1 MAIDQRMLAEYLR
14 KQQQQG
20 MSIARPPITMESQV
34 NALANQP
41 LAPGMVSAYVDESK
55 PDPRAKSFAGEENR
69 IKSQRAYADM
79 LRGKEAP
86 KGKTVGPYDLYMGP
100 NWGESLAYAGEQA
113 LGGYMTGLA
122 NRDDKAL
129 DEEKGRVLAATLAAE
144 DEEKARK
151 AALEQAKLEVEEKT
165 LAERIANNTR
175 SNLTT
180 IRGQDMTQANAE
192 AVQAGQFGRNT
203 QEYVA
208 LNDDGTPNY
217 NKTRIAYNS
226 PDGFRWGA
234 MYGKEL
240 VNEDGWALRDDPN
253 LTAQTTSE
261 SRGTASQK
269 VNQYRANTFGDAL
282 DRIKTTMNEGGY
294 DPTTGRAFID
304 KYANQNDLFRWAST
318 EGGQKYNSDASTLK
332 EAALRTSTGAAAPV
346 QENSEYMTTLIPGPW
361 DTEGTKVFKMA
372 KLESIHARLLELS
385 GLEGTTQADLDAEA
399 DRLIDDARREKTAI
413 DTAETKVN
421 GEEWEDATHR
431 YRLFNGELQ
440 SERK

>member
-20 MSIARPPITMESQV
+20 MSLGRPPITMESQV

-41 LAPGMVSAYVDESK
+41 VAPGMVGAYVDESK
-55 PDPRAKSFAGEENR
+55 PDPRAKSFTGAENR
-69 IKSQRAYADM
+69 IKSQRAMANM

-113 LGGYMTGLA
+113 LGGYLAGKA
-122 NRDDKAL
+122 NRDDIAL

-151 AALEQAKLEVEEKT
+151 AALEQAKLDHT
-165 LAERIANNTR
+165 IASDAR

-180 IRGQDMTQANAE
+180 IRGQNMTQANAE
-192 AVQAGQFGRNT
+192 AVQTGQFGRNT

-240 VNEDGWALRDDPN
+240 VNEDVWALRDDPN
-253 LTAQTTSE
+253 LTAQTASE
-261 SRGTASQK
+261 SRGTASQQ
-269 VNQYRANTFGDAL
+269 VAEYRANTFGDAL
-282 DRIKTTMNEGGY
+282 GRIKTTMNEGGY
-294 DPTTGRAFID
+294 NPTNVQAFID
-304 KYANQNDLFRWAST
+304 KTANQHDMLRWASS

-346 QENSEYMTTLIPGPW
+346 QENAEYMTTLIPSPF
-361 DTEGTKVFKMA
+361 DKPGTVEFKMT
-372 KLESIHARLLELS
+372 KLESIHTRLLELAS
-385 GLEGTTQADLDAEA
+385 LDGTTQADLDAEA

-421 GEEWEDATHR
+421 GDEWEDATHR
-431 YRLFNGELQ
+431 YRLVNGELKSQ
-440 SERK
+440 RK